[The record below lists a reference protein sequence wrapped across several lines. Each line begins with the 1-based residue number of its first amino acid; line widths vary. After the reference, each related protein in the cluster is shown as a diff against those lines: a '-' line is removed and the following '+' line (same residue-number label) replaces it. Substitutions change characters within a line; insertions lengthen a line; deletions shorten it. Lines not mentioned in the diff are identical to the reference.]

1 MSDQIDAHGARGLG
15 LGSEPNQ
22 ILAVALPSPVDHL
35 MLSLPGI
42 LASGRYMDDSYCIAI
57 DKQTLWDALSRI
69 EALCDDLG
77 IIINRKKTRVVKLT
91 RGFVFLKKRFSYGEG
106 GKVVVR
112 PCRSSVTRQRR
123 KLKKQAALVAQG
135 IMTVEQVNQ
144 SYQSWRGS
152 MKRFC
157 AHETVKRMDALYKE
171 LFG

>member
-1 MSDQIDAHGARGLG
+1 
-15 LGSEPNQ
+15 
-22 ILAVALPSPVDHL
+22 
-35 MLSLPGI
+35 
-42 LASGRYMDDSYCIAI
+42 MDDSYCIALE
-57 DKQTLWDALSRI
+57 KQTLWDALSRI

-77 IIINRKKTRVVKLT
+77 IIINSKKTRVVKLT

-152 MKRFC
+152 MKRLC
-157 AHETVKRMDALYKE
+157 AHETVKRMDTLYKE

>member
-1 MSDQIDAHGARGLG
+1 
-15 LGSEPNQ
+15 
-22 ILAVALPSPVDHL
+22 
-35 MLSLPGI
+35 
-42 LASGRYMDDSYCIAI
+42 
-57 DKQTLWDALSRI
+57 
-69 EALCDDLG
+69 
-77 IIINRKKTRVVKLT
+77 VKLT

-123 KLKKQAALVAQG
+123 KLKKQAALVAKG

-152 MKRFC
+152 MQRLC